1 MEERSTKILKAIVAF
16 LLAIA
21 TTIIAFTGW
30 YTYKNGI
37 WEDKLAKVNLG
48 MDLEGARHLRFILDE
63 TVTNGVEVYVDD
75 EGNYK
80 GNVVA
85 NSTTEN
91 TISID
96 TLTGETKEEIPYKT
110 EKRDIKANEDSA
122 ITRENFELTKKIIQK
137 RISKENNFEYN
148 IRVDDLNK
156 TIEIELPNDDDLVS
170 EIQSDVVGKGEI
182 VVTDTNT
189 GVILMDNSDIKSAKA
204 TIGTSQSDTSKVQ
217 FYLSLTLNKEGKEKF
232 HDMSLKY
239 KTHEHSENEEN
250 EEAQKSISVS
260 VDGQVICQTT
270 FADEMNGDIFN
281 VFFGSPISQSDQE
294 TYLAFVSY
302 SAKVANAINSG
313 ILPLQF
319 VQESDTFIVS
329 NTKTPSILAAVAIC
343 ALIVVVAFV
352 YFLVKYKSRGLVAF
366 IVGVGYI
373 STTIVLIRLIESDVV
388 VTFNSLLAGLAL
400 VAINFAFIKELYKN
414 SENSNSAFFNTLVN
428 TYIIIIPLIVIAVV
442 FTLYSNILLSSV
454 GKILFW
460 GILIHAL
467 YSIIITRTM
476 YITKK

>member
-170 EIQSDVVGKGEI
+170 EIQSDVVGKGKI
-182 VVTDTNT
+182 VVTDTDT

-232 HDMSLKY
+232 HDMSIKY
-239 KTHEHSENEEN
+239 KTHEHSEDEEN

-343 ALIVVVAFV
+343 PWIVVVAFV